1 MAKLKE
7 MLEKRRLKQSKIEQS
22 QLEKEK
28 ERIETARA
36 KEKTREMR
44 LAIMEAQFQANKQQV
59 KRRIMQK
66 QEEWSKR
73 HEFNLEEIR
82 KKAFE
87 MSVLRFSSE
96 DHHDD
101 APTPVPYDKSKYCA
115 ACNVV
120 ISSEVQL
127 KSHLR
132 GIKHQ
137 QTMSETSQGRNLTK
151 SEIEEYNLKCIVDM
165 SKEKDEQAFSLS
177 EERRKAMKK
186 RLKKLKNKILTKGVE
201 YENQRK
207 NTAAVTSEQ
216 ASLSA
221 AANKSKIGKLVKELE
236 KHLNNSSDAKLGS
249 SLDKQCSELS
259 RAVQKPADMIIFRQ
273 VEGAA
278 TCVRLLETILS
289 SSAGTAT
296 HELNPVSAKTSHTLI
311 TLVLNSIRHDQ
322 ECACDLLMSNKVLS
336 LAEILV
342 VYSNAMLCDTSAFDS
357 PTSVASSGN
366 ILMNSQQNGGGY
378 GGAKYPNEWLICSSL
393 IQLFGVLFVSLSSG
407 GENGESKL
415 VTMASGEGSSS
426 EFLVQRGVDLIR

>member
-87 MSVLRFSSE
+87 MSILRFSSE
-96 DHHDD
+96 DHQESD
-101 APTPVPYDKSKYCA
+101 APTPVPYDKSKYCN

-120 ISSEVQL
+120 INSEVQL

-137 QTMSETSQGRNLTK
+137 QTMNETNQGRNLTK
-151 SEIEEYNLKCIVDM
+151 SEIEEYNLKCIVDI
-165 SKEKDEQAFSLS
+165 SKEKDEQELCIS

-201 YENQRK
+201 YENKRR
-207 NTAAVTSEQ
+207 NCLSGGGEQ
-216 ASLSA
+216 TVS
-221 AANKSKIGKLVKELE
+221 NKSKISKLIKDLE
-236 KHLNNSSDAKLGS
+236 RHLSSNEKLS
-249 SLDKQCSELS
+249 SNLDRQCSELS
-259 RAVQKPADMIIFRQ
+259 RAIQKPADQLAFRQ
-273 VEGAA
+273 ADGVT
-278 TCVRLLETILS
+278 TCVKLVEMILS
-289 SSAGTAT
+289 ASALPAT
-296 HELNPVSAKTSHTLI
+296 LSVAHDLNSLSAKTSCTLI
-311 TLVLNSIRHDQ
+311 NLILNSIRNDY
-322 ECACDLLMSNKVLS
+322 ESACDLILSNRLLS
-336 LAEILV
+336 LVEILV
-342 VYSNAMLCDTSAFDS
+342 VYSNAMLGDTSAFDS

-366 ILMNSQQNGGGY
+366 ILTNTNSI
-378 GGAKYPNEWLICSSL
+378 KYPNEWLICSSL
-393 IQLFGVLFVSLSSG
+393 IQLIGDLFSSLSTES
-407 GENGESKL
+407 ENKTVNGESTSDL
-415 VTMASGEGSSS
+415 I
-426 EFLVQRGVDLIR
+426 QRGIDLIR